1 MTNENEELKALQAK
15 VPYNKLSETTIVTG
29 AYRCS
34 FPEIFELKS
43 SERFP
48 DRKPE
53 CSITLLVPYGDPM
66 AKELARMIKSAMNA
80 KFQGKVPFK
89 WRNPMRK
96 ADEFDPEKYPEYEGH
111 WVIKANNKRDLPAV
125 FEAAKDAKGNLIPIT
140 NPREIYPGC
149 VVRVKFDVYAYKGEF
164 EGAGFSLRLVQKI
177 ADMEPFGNGAGK
189 QETGDDLGD
198 LDLPATAKKSDEA
211 DPFADFGE

>member
-1 MTNENEELKALQAK
+1 MTNANDELKALQAK
-15 VPYNKLSETTIVTG
+15 VPYRKLSDTTLVTG

-53 CSITLLVPYGDPM
+53 CSITLLVSEGDPM
-66 AKELARMIKSAMNA
+66 AKELAGMIKGVMTA
-80 KFQGKVPFK
+80 KFNGKIPYK

-96 ADEFDPEKYPEYEGH
+96 AEEFDPEKYPEYAGH
-111 WVIKANNKRDLPAV
+111 WVLKINNKRDLPAV
-125 FEAAKDAKGNLIPIT
+125 FGPEKDIKGNLVPIT

-149 VVRVKFDVYAYKGEF
+149 VVRVKFDVYAYSGEF
-164 EGAGFSLRLVQKI
+164 EGAGLSLRLVQKI
-177 ADMEPFGNGAGK
+177 ADMEPFGRGGGAP
-189 QETGDDLGD
+189 ETGDDLDD
-198 LDLPATAKKSDEA
+198 LDLPATAKVEAA